1 MHIYEEGVEE
11 FLQFA
16 SGKSQLD
23 EDETYL
29 CPCVNYLNGRQ
40 QVLDDI
46 RKHLLCEGIKKNYMT
61 WIWHAELTDM
71 QKGSQIEP
79 IDVEIGNLLEDM
91 IHDLGQLS
99 FQQAHAL
106 VYNTLESD
114 SKKPLYPV
122 CKKSLSMLSTVL
134 SLVNV
139 KTRYGWSDKSFT
151 SLL

>member
-61 WIWHAELTDM
+61 WIWHGEFIDM
-71 QKGSQIEP
+71 QRESQSEP
-79 IDVEIGNLLEDM
+79 VDVQMGDQLEEM
-91 IHDLGQLS
+91 ICDL
-99 FQQAHAL
+99 
-106 VYNTLESD
+106 
-114 SKKPLYPV
+114 
-122 CKKSLSMLSTVL
+122 
-134 SLVNV
+134 
-139 KTRYGWSDKSFT
+139 
-151 SLL
+151 